1 MSWLKTLEWTTP
13 IRPGHGNWPGEL
25 PEVHRWPYDYN
36 KHGRE
41 FIPQTEPLSQYE
53 IEHGEHGDEGDSD
66 IIKKEERDHKDDHV

>member
-1 MSWLKTLEWTTP
+1 M
-13 IRPGHGNWPGEL
+13 